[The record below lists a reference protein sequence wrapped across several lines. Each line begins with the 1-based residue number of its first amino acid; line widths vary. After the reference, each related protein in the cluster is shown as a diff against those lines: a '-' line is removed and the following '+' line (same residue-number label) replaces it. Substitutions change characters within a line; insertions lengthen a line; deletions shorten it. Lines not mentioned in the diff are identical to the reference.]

1 MSRGWINLK
10 IHKIKVLT
18 LSVKNYLFLSLI
30 YLALIGLGFIVT
42 TVMKTEFVLRELIIL
57 LTGAFIISI
66 ISSIVFFRGLKKED
80 NKGAMHTL
88 SAVGLKFLLFLAL
101 LGIFALIFK
110 ELSWHFLV
118 AYFIAYI
125 AFTIYLLVTFV
136 NILKK
141 KHQNT
146 SDEKR
151 N

>member
-1 MSRGWINLK
+1 MKSSL
-10 IHKIKVLT
+10 
-18 LSVKNYLFLSLI
+18 KNYVLLTVI
-30 YLALIGLGFIVT
+30 YLALIGLGYVLT
-42 TVMKTEFVLRELIIL
+42 AVLEVNLPLREIIIL
-57 LTGAFIISI
+57 VTGAFIISI

-80 NKGAMHTL
+80 SKGVMHTL

-118 AYFIAYI
+118 AYFGAYL
-125 AFTIYLLVTFV
+125 AFTIYLLFTFV

-141 KHQNT
+141 KHQNN
-146 SDEKR
+146 SDEKG